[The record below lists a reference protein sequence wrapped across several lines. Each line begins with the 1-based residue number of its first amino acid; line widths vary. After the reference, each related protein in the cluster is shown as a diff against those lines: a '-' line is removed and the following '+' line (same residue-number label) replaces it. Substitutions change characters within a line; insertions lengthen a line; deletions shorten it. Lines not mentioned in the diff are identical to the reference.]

1 MIVGKTKPGQLICV
15 KNFLGVREFYLITE
29 KQDKAFKRRAYK
41 QLKGGFVYLDLHTEC
56 KLITREILKG
66 VK

>member
-15 KNFLGVREFYLITE
+15 KNFFGVREFYLITE
-29 KQDKAFKRRAYK
+29 KQDNPIKRRAYK

-56 KLITREILKG
+56 KVVTKD
-66 VK
+66 VVS

>member
-29 KQDKAFKRRAYK
+29 EQDNPLKRRAYK
-41 QLKGGFVYLDLHTEC
+41 QLKGGIVYLDLHIEC
-56 KLITREILKG
+56 IVVTND
-66 VK
+66 VVS